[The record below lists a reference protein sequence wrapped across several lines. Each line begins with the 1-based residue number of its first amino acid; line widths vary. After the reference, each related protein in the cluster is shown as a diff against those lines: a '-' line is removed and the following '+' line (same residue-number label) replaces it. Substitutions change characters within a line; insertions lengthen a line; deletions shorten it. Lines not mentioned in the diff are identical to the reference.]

1 MPNYHR
7 ARIPGGTYFFTVN
20 LQDRSHTL
28 LVDHIDVLRSA
39 FRATR
44 LSLPFEIVAAAVLPD
59 HLHCIWSLPST
70 AADNVMRWRLIK
82 TLFVKALPVT
92 EHRSASRA
100 RRKERGIWQRR
111 YWEHLISDERDL
123 RAHIDYVHLNPVK
136 HRLVSSATDWRWS
149 SIHRYIRA
157 GILPKNWMESA

>member
-28 LVDHIDVLRSA
+28 LVDHIDVLRFA
-39 FRATR
+39 FRAAR

-82 TLFVKALPVT
+82 TLFVKALPVM

-136 HRLVSSATDWRWS
+136 HRLVSSATDWRW
-149 SIHRYIRA
+149 
-157 GILPKNWMESA
+157 